1 MVLQMSNYTY
11 TRQCRIWNRII
22 TDEVWEALI
31 VAKMVMF
38 CFIWFEN
45 MCAERCGEALF
56 RRVVQMIE

>member
-1 MVLQMSNYTY
+1 VVKSRQESKVFVANVGMFLQMSNYTY

-38 CFIWFEN
+38 C
-45 MCAERCGEALF
+45 LK
-56 RRVVQMIE
+56 